1 MKGLE
6 CHKEQP
12 LEVGGLGG
20 RRTMKGFS
28 GGNNEAIGGLFER
41 SFAHTVAAAG
51 KVGCCKETWGWGTLY
66 LRDSEKY
73 PAEIGA

>member
-1 MKGLE
+1 
-6 CHKEQP
+6 
-12 LEVGGLGG
+12 
-20 RRTMKGFS
+20 MKGFS

-51 KVGCCKETWGWGTLY
+51 KVGCWKETWGWGTLY